1 MHRKKANNCT
11 PSCRRQ
17 IKAENE
23 WPHFPLS
30 IKSEFDGKRFSTSFT
45 RNHIDVFGSHISLTT
60 FSSLTSRRV
69 GCREDATTVCL
80 CVGECKCNVISHK
93 TLNWFLF
100 YEFFLSRFSFSLL
113 QLSLSC
119 LIEFFHVFFLFFLV
133 HFKSVTVYRRI
144 YFSRTVWECTHK
156 IVMSKWN
163 PRERDRIR
171 VRVRSVF
178 ALIAGWWD
186 DVDDDGDD
194 DGEMVKTSH
203 GELEAINN
211 IPFRLADCTLPI
223 WKRLFGLN
231 YVCDELQVIR
241 DGRPMA
247 EDEKN

>member
-119 LIEFFHVFFLFFLV
+119 LIEFFHVFFFYSFSFTLKALPC
-133 HFKSVTVYRRI
+133 TVAST
-144 YFSRTVWECTHK
+144 F
-156 IVMSKWN
+156 
-163 PRERDRIR
+163 RERYESAHTKCN
-171 VRVRSVF
+171 V
-178 ALIAGWWD
+178 
-186 DVDDDGDD
+186 
-194 DGEMVKTSH
+194 EMES
-203 GELEAINN
+203 ERE
-211 IPFRLADCTLPI
+211 R
-223 WKRLFGLN
+223 
-231 YVCDELQVIR
+231 
-241 DGRPMA
+241 
-247 EDEKN
+247 